1 MTNRPGLSES
11 ERAVLKALW
20 DHGPGTVREI
30 NVLLEQRGRQWA
42 YTTAATL
49 LQRLVTKGYVSGDS
63 SVMPHVYHA
72 TVSREQLLE
81 SRLLDAADE
90 LCDGH
95 AAPLVL
101 ALVKGGRLSDD
112 ELARLRGLLDEA
124 AAGSSVADGR
134 ARRGANSLEKKTDG
148 RS

>member
-30 NVLLEQRGRQWA
+30 NELLEQRGRQWA

-49 LQRLVTKGYVSGDS
+49 LQRLMSKGYVSGDS
-63 SVMPHVYHA
+63 TVMPHVYRA
-72 TVSREQLLE
+72 VVSREDLLE
-81 SRLLDAADE
+81 SRLRDAADE
-90 LCDGH
+90 LCDGRD
-95 AAPLVL
+95 APLVL
-101 ALVKGGRLSDD
+101 ALVKGGRLSEE
-112 ELARLRGLLDEA
+112 ELARLRRLLDEA
-124 AAGSSVADGR
+124 
-134 ARRGANSLEKKTDG
+134 GANSGSGDGHTTGRATSIVKRTDG

>member
-30 NVLLEQRGRQWA
+30 NELLETRGRQWA

-49 LQRLVTKGYVSGDS
+49 LQRLVAKGYAIGDAT
-63 SVMPHVYHA
+63 VMPHVYRA
-72 TVSREQLLE
+72 IVSRDDLLD
-81 SRLLDAADE
+81 SRLRDAADE
-90 LCDGH
+90 LCDGQS
-95 AAPLVL
+95 APLVL
-101 ALVKGGRLSDD
+101 ALVKGGRLSTD
-112 ELARLRGLLDEA
+112 ELARLRRLLDEA
-124 AAGSSVADGR
+124 AGGAAGGAGKGGTGSGR
-134 ARRGANSLEKKTDG
+134 KRPDG